1 MVECVFCCKFWET
14 IKPYLNK
21 NELNFNRYLLLEK
34 DVLIRNAR
42 EIVKTFIEHFINDAS
57 RFKLRHCPNSLNKR

>member
-1 MVECVFCCKFWET
+1 MVECVFCCKFWEA
-14 IKPYLNK
+14 IKPYFNK

-57 RFKLRHCPNSLNKR
+57 RLKLRHCPNSLNKR